1 MPPTNLGNNTIMN
14 IYIVKSLNAKRNSK
28 KYGIIDENTP
38 LVNLNRVQTV
48 LMNLFQG
55 VFRFQL
61 QGS

>member
-1 MPPTNLGNNTIMN
+1 MN
-14 IYIVKSLNAKRNSK
+14 IYIVKSLNSKRNSK

-48 LMNLFQG
+48 SMNPFQG